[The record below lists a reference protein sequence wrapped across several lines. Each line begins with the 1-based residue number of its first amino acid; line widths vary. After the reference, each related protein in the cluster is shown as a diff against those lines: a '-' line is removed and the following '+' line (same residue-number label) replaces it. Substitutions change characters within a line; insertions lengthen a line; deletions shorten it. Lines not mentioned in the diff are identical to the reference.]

1 MVSSRAS
8 LLVLIVAASV
18 DLMYETVAIR
28 VSLWLRSDESCV
40 VFFLP
45 LCRVSRSW
53 FSCR

>member
-1 MVSSRAS
+1 MVSSRAP

-28 VSLWLRSDESCV
+28 VSLRLRSDES
-40 VFFLP
+40 FFLP